1 MGGFGGRVGRPLAV
15 HVVLH
20 EERAT
25 GTSPAA
31 SFAGELYSRLTRAA
45 GASGV
50 PVGIWAA
57 AGKGDGTCLPP
68 MPDLTTA
75 ARNAVVVLV
84 DQDFFDARRTW
95 ATYVET
101 LAARLE
107 GRDLLLPVT
116 MLGNA
121 HLVSPALRDVNH
133 VPVSQSD
140 GGAWDEGV
148 FNAVLTALVRL
159 LPDGGE
165 PPDGGPSP
173 PRAFLCHAKSDGHGI
188 ASELRRHIYERTQL
202 TCFFDANDIPHGE
215 GVRQTIEASIA
226 RSCLLVVWTDRLLES
241 RWCQYEIMEARRR
254 CRPIVVL
261 DALTVGAPRVF
272 PFLGNMP
279 VIRWDG
285 DPERVLGAMLIELLR
300 SRHVRA
306 LFDALG
312 GQEAEATDF
321 VPHPPDLVEAG
332 RTGSVM
338 VDRDRR
344 GSPATRVTV
353 YPDPPLGT
361 EELSFLGDLFADRRL
376 CSLSEWV
383 ALRAVGALE
392 AIPRA
397 PAPRSTPFAGLSVG
411 LSLSETEA
419 WRSLGMTP
427 GHLDDISVETARQ
440 LILLGSRLV
449 WGGDL
454 RPGGLGGRLE
464 ALVRAYHQADRASQD
479 HVACYLAWP
488 TYRAASEPDLA
499 ERRAFAEVRCLPCPA
514 PAWRS
519 PAALDAMCYSLMR
532 REVAAA
538 CDARVVLGGKLDLFG
553 GRYPGVLEEAVE
565 TVALGRPLYVVG
577 GFGGAAAAVYEAIT
591 SPEATTL
598 RRAWAEHCER
608 PGVRDAQVA
617 YDELGLA
624 LGSDLR
630 VEHDEV
636 LRLLSDLGPRGLSA
650 SNGLSPGDNE
660 RLARSRDLH
669 EVLALI
675 VGGLARSR
683 AAGPAS
689 SMSPTSAPSPAPG
702 VT

>member
-1 MGGFGGRVGRPLAV
+1 MRSGGDGWVGRPLAV

-20 EERAT
+20 EAHSAGT
-25 GTSPAA
+25 GPAE
-31 SFAGELYSRLTRAA
+31 SFAGELYARLTRGA
-45 GASGV
+45 GGSDI
-50 PVGIWAA
+50 PVSIWAA
-57 AGKGDGTCLPP
+57 SGTGRNVRLPP
-68 MPDLTTA
+68 MPDLVA
-75 ARNAVVVLV
+75 SRNAVVVLV
-84 DQDFFDARRTW
+84 DHQFFDARRTW
-95 ATYVET
+95 APFVEA

-107 GRDLLLPVT
+107 EGRDLLIPVT
-116 MLGNA
+116 VLGNA
-121 HLVSPALRDVNH
+121 HLVSPALKDVNH
-133 VPVSQSD
+133 VLVSEVE
-140 GGAWDEGV
+140 GRAWGDGV

-159 LPDGGE
+159 LPDVGE
-165 PPDGGPSP
+165 PADGRASP
-173 PRAFLCHAKSDGHGI
+173 PKAFLCHAKGDGHAI
-188 ASELRRHIYERTQL
+188 ASDLRRHIYERTQL
-202 TCFFDANDIPHGE
+202 TCFFDANDIPHGD
-215 GVRQTIEASIA
+215 GVRRTIEAAIA

-241 RWCQYEIMEARRR
+241 RWCQYEIMEARRQR
-254 CRPIVVL
+254 RPIVVL
-261 DALTVGAPRVF
+261 DALTAGASRVF

-285 DPERVLGAMLIELLR
+285 DLERVIGAMLLELLR

-312 GQEAEATDF
+312 GAEAEATDF

-332 RTGSVM
+332 RGAPPQVG
-338 VDRDRR
+338 RARR
-344 GSPATRVTV
+344 RSPVTRVTV

-383 ALRAVGALE
+383 ALRAAGALR
-392 AIPRA
+392 AAPRA
-397 PAPRSTPFAGLSVG
+397 LAPRGIPFAGLSVG

-464 ALVRAYHQADRASQD
+464 ALVRAYHKSDHAPQD

-488 TYRAASEPDLA
+488 IHRTASEGDLA
-499 ERRAFAEVRCLPCPA
+499 ERRTFAEVRCLPCPA
-514 PAWRS
+514 PGQPS
-519 PAALDAMCYSLMR
+519 SDALDAMCYSLMR
-532 REVAAA
+532 LEVASD
-538 CDARVVLGGKLDLFG
+538 CHARVVLGGKLDRFG
-553 GRYPGVLEEAVE
+553 GRYPGVLEEAAQ

-577 GFGGAAAAVYEAIT
+577 GFGGAAGAVYEAIT
-591 SPEATTL
+591 SPEAPTL
-598 RRAWAEHCER
+598 RRAWRAHCEK

-624 LGSDLR
+624 LGNGLR

-636 LRLLSDLGPRGLSA
+636 LRTLSDLGPRGLSA
-650 SNGLSPGDNE
+650 SNGLSPSDNE
-660 RLARSRDLH
+660 RLARSRDMN
-669 EVLALI
+669 EILALV
-675 VGGLARSR
+675 VGGLARSCVTR
-683 AAGPAS
+683 LAMGDTAILGS
-689 SMSPTSAPSPAPG
+689 SVSR
-702 VT
+702 